1 MENKENIDATCPD
14 CRGPLSEIKD
24 DGRHEFRCRVGH
36 VYSTRSLLHAHSETQ
51 EKALWS
57 AVVALEEASTLVQAA
72 APNLPPEAAARLQGQ
87 AEVKMQ
93 QAKEIRSILERL
105 EPFQTD

>member
-1 MENKENIDATCPD
+1 
-14 CRGPLSEIKD
+14 
-24 DGRHEFRCRVGH
+24 
-36 VYSTRSLLHAHSETQ
+36 
-51 EKALWS
+51 
-57 AVVALEEASTLVQAA
+57 LVQVA
-72 APNLPPEAAARLQGQ
+72 APNLPPEAAARLRGQ